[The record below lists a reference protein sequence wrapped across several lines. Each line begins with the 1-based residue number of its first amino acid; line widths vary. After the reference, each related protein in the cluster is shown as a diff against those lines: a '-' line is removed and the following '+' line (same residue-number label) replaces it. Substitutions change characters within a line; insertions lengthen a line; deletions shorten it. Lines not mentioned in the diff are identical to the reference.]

1 MIINEDDKISLDS
14 IASSLIKHNF
24 ILTALE
30 LHTELAE
37 IGRELP
43 RLRDFFSNP
52 SNFEQYSTFPLHK
65 TPSIQ
70 TFDSL
75 DLTRYSDDT
84 CDLNNK
90 TEDKI
95 TLLEF
100 ELRKA
105 KETINQLRHT
115 LTKTTENETT
125 LITPLKEKITRK
137 EEEED
142 DDFINEQILLPHDK
156 NSINFLINEYL
167 LQQNYKMT
175 SVTFSEENESLNLED
190 WDEIGLNKAKPP
202 SIINLFKSTT
212 SKVVTKDQ
220 LLSNKDFSQ
229 QINFD
234 ENLID
239 LKIEEIEKLNEKQK
253 LLLNKIEEMSLEIEN
268 LNGEREI
275 LIKRIDS
282 ISSKT
287 KKEEEQEEKIE
298 YEKFK
303 FER

>member
-1 MIINEDDKISLDS
+1 MTSMNINEDSYKISLDS

-105 KETINQLRHT
+105 KETINQLRYT
-115 LTKTTENETT
+115 LTKTETT
-125 LITPLKEKITRK
+125 LTTPLKVKITRN
-137 EEEED
+137 EEEEEE
-142 DDFINEQILLPHDK
+142 DDFINEQILLLHDK

-212 SKVVTKDQ
+212 SKLVTKDQ
-220 LLSNKDFSQ
+220 LLSKKDFSQ

-234 ENLID
+234 QNLID
-239 LKIEEIEKLNEKQK
+239 KKIEEIETLNE
-253 LLLNKIEEMSLEIEN
+253 NRN
-268 LNGEREI
+268 
-275 LIKRIDS
+275 
-282 ISSKT
+282 
-287 KKEEEQEEKIE
+287 
-298 YEKFK
+298 YC
-303 FER
+303 

>member
-1 MIINEDDKISLDS
+1 MVFFEVFIFLLSSFEPRNE
-14 IASSLIKHNF
+14 
-24 ILTALE
+24 E
-30 LHTELAE
+30 E
-37 IGRELP
+37 
-43 RLRDFFSNP
+43 
-52 SNFEQYSTFPLHK
+52 
-65 TPSIQ
+65 
-70 TFDSL
+70 
-75 DLTRYSDDT
+75 
-84 CDLNNK
+84 
-90 TEDKI
+90 
-95 TLLEF
+95 
-100 ELRKA
+100 
-105 KETINQLRHT
+105 
-115 LTKTTENETT
+115 
-125 LITPLKEKITRK
+125 

-142 DDFINEQILLPHDK
+142 DFIIEQILLPHDK

-202 SIINLFKSTT
+202 SIINLFKST

-220 LLSNKDFSQ
+220 LLSKKDFSQ

-239 LKIEEIEKLNEKQK
+239 LKFEEIEKLNEKQK

-275 LIKRIDS
+275 LIKRIE
-282 ISSKT
+282 SKI
-287 KKEEEQEEKIE
+287 KEKEIQETIE

>member
-1 MIINEDDKISLDS
+1 
-14 IASSLIKHNF
+14 
-24 ILTALE
+24 
-30 LHTELAE
+30 
-37 IGRELP
+37 
-43 RLRDFFSNP
+43 LR
-52 SNFEQYSTFPLHK
+52 Y
-65 TPSIQ
+65 
-70 TFDSL
+70 
-75 DLTRYSDDT
+75 
-84 CDLNNK
+84 
-90 TEDKI
+90 
-95 TLLEF
+95 
-100 ELRKA
+100 
-105 KETINQLRHT
+105 T
-115 LTKTTENETT
+115 LTKTETT
-125 LITPLKEKITRK
+125 LTTPLKVKITRN
-137 EEEED
+137 EEEEEE

-212 SKVVTKDQ
+212 SKIVTKDQ
-220 LLSNKDFSQ
+220 LLSKRDFSQ

-239 LKIEEIEKLNEKQK
+239 IKIEEIEKLNEKQK

-275 LIKRIDS
+275 LIKRIE
-282 ISSKT
+282 SKI
-287 KKEEEQEEKIE
+287 KEKETIE